1 MQTKIQDT
9 THQSDDQNQSS
20 SSWKSMLIGCPH
32 CCHKF
37 QKKNFETTKLSEQS
51 NMTFLSQEAIKL
63 LRDQMA
69 TKKAGWCLNPKN
81 ANQKANR
88 IKQNH

>member
-1 MQTKIQDT
+1 MEINAHWVSALLSQI
-9 THQSDDQNQSS
+9 S
-20 SSWKSMLIGCPH
+20 
-32 CCHKF
+32 
-37 QKKNFETTKLSEQS
+37 KKPNFETTELSEQS